1 MKTYKEELLDKYL
14 EDVSKECGYKR
25 TIEGNKQLNISMGYT
40 KVHQNKDMVYLLYPK
55 DVNITGLFTD
65 EEIVDN
71 IYVGDIMEVNP
82 REPF

>member
-14 EDVSKECGYKR
+14 EDVSKACGYKR
-25 TIEGNKQLNISMGYT
+25 TIEGNKQLNISMNYT
-40 KVHQNKDMVYLLYPK
+40 KFHQSKDLVYLLYPN

-65 EEIVDN
+65 KEIVDN
-71 IYVGDIMEVNP
+71 IYVGDIMEVDP